1 MRWMLPHRLHYAS
14 LNAPLQKRAP
24 AKDPP
29 GPSDLLIF
37 RVPAVAGSPAL
48 LLTQTPH
55 VSDDVL
61 DLGVGDFLVVAGHL
75 VLALYND
82 VRPGR
87 VRFFLHFV
95 RADIPHLSDLTCGR
109 LSLAIGSVAAGALR
123 LVHFLSAG
131 LILRTYHRTCQTQHS

>member
-14 LNAPLQKRAP
+14 LNAPLQKGAP

-37 RVPAVAGSPAL
+37 RVTSVAGSPAL

-61 DLGVGDFLVVAGHL
+61 DFGVGDLLVVRGHL
-75 VLALYND
+75 VLALYDD

-95 RADIPHLSDLTCGR
+95 GTDIPRLGSLTR
-109 LSLAIGSVAAGALR
+109 SRFSLAIRPVADSALR
-123 LVHFLSAG
+123 LEHLLSAG
-131 LILRTYHRTCQTQHS
+131 LILRTYHRSRQTQ